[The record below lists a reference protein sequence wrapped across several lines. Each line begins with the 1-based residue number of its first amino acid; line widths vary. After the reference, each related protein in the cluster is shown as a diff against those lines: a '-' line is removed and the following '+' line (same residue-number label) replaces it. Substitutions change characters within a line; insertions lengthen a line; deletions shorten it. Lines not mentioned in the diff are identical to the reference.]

1 MAAFDLGYCFLF
13 ADDLVAAEAPLLES
27 LARAEE
33 VAYRQHEARCLA
45 FLSTLYRQ
53 RGERGR
59 AEAFAR
65 RALQAGRDVGS
76 RHYQA
81 HALATLAWL
90 DFDEGKMETA
100 RELAGQA
107 AKNFI
112 ETRVPFV
119 SLPLIVLLAIEYG
132 EEQTEAAIE
141 AASTMIHP
149 HQRRLPHPLDDA
161 LQQAVA
167 HWQAGNPERARS
179 SLQQAI
185 ACAQAIGYL

>member
-1 MAAFDLGYCFLF
+1 MAVFDLGTCLLF
-13 ADDLVAAEAPLLES
+13 ADDLAAAEAPLLEA

-90 DFDEGKMETA
+90 DFDAGKMETA
-100 RELAGQA
+100 GKLAQQA
-107 AKNFI
+107 AKNFVD
-112 ETRVPFV
+112 TGVPFAW
-119 SLPLIVLLAIEYG
+119 LALIVLLAIGHG
-132 EEQTEAAIE
+132 EGQTEAAIE
-141 AASTMIHP
+141 AAEAMLHP
-149 HQRRLPHPLDDA
+149 HQRRLPQPLSAA

-167 HWQAGNPERARS
+167 HWQAGNVEQANG

-185 ACAQAIGYL
+185 ISALAIGYL